1 MIARYRPGEMR
12 IFLCGLTVFVLA
24 LAFSLW
30 DDGRHDK
37 APVTRIAPQPLKRS
51 LVPTEA
57 APLLLS
63 VPPPAATSTTSA
75 APAPAV
81 SAVNRSP
88 GAALDVDDE
97 ATLARRDRGTERSS
111 RSR

>member
-1 MIARYRPGEMR
+1 MR
-12 IFLCGLTVFVLA
+12 IFLCGLTAFVLT

-37 APVTRIAPQPLKRS
+37 ATVTRIAPHPLKRS
-51 LVPTEA
+51 LVAKEA
-57 APLLLS
+57 APLIPS
-63 VPPPAATSTTSA
+63 VPPPAATSTPTA

-81 SAVNRSP
+81 SAVNPSP
-88 GAALDVDDE
+88 GAAPDVDDE
-97 ATLARRDRGTERSS
+97 AKLARRDRGTERGS